1 MFLLIIIIIIFF
13 YLSLRKR
20 HENTSLSSSC
30 VSMFLS
36 SINLFRREIKKK
48 GDSNNTRIF
57 VYDNVPIFFSGT
69 PKDDKNV
76 FLSIGTKYICWCSII
91 LLNIIY
97 YRKKRLCDAYRRAS
111 IPGRK
116 NGETAHAR
124 FFSYESNVTFIRR
137 TRIKKKEK
145 KKTLKIHR
153 FLTSSVLPF
162 FSFTVLV
169 YNNFSLY
176 LWIVSIPR
184 SKREIERNSDRHF

>member
-97 YRKKRLCDAYRRAS
+97 YRKKRLCDAYRRL
-111 IPGRK
+111 
-116 NGETAHAR
+116 
-124 FFSYESNVTFIRR
+124 Y
-137 TRIKKKEK
+137 TRPKEWWDGACAVFLLRVECNLYTPNTYKEKRK

>member
-97 YRKKRLCDAYRRAS
+97 YRKKRLCDAYTRRL
-111 IPGRK
+111 
-116 NGETAHAR
+116 
-124 FFSYESNVTFIRR
+124 Y
-137 TRIKKKEK
+137 TRPKEWWDGACAVFLLRVECNLYTPNTYKEKRKKKNIK
-145 KKTLKIHR
+145 DTQIPYFFR
-153 FLTSSVLPF
+153 TSF
-162 FSFTVLV
+162 FFFHCARL
-169 YNNFSLY
+169 
-176 LWIVSIPR
+176 
-184 SKREIERNSDRHF
+184 